1 MAGLG
6 IDEFLGGAALDD
18 DLYID
23 HPALSSSVAPAG
35 QAQHNATLN
44 LLNATLSLDGE
55 LAEALLFSNDLLPD
69 AGVADAE
76 MRDQDPELEDLLGNE
91 SSLECPSLED
101 KWPAAIA
108 ATGPVVEELHV
119 DVTQGPA
126 EESKPLKRAVSVNSG
141 LPAAPITSIF
151 SHVTS
156 ASFAS
161 SKPISCASRRP
172 ASASDLTIFSPK
184 RSLFSEDCGQ
194 SAPSPAKRART
205 PASGKCSPLSMSV
218 GSPTASA
225 AHRRS
230 ASVGCMS
237 ESARMSPRVTGASGP
252 DPSAAVDAILT
263 AAIGQYVKRDPRSA
277 TASPAPAASPVLGRR
292 KSSGNIRM
300 VTVTQ
305 DPLTGEPLVRLA
317 SAPAA
322 RIPPSRGEVR
332 RPAAPP
338 PRALIGRRRIPP
350 SPAAA
355 KDAAA
360 RGRSPSP
367 SAVSAVDEAPRS
379 RVVRVSLPAGSLGSS
394 PCPSPVAGRAGMQSP
409 RGASP
414 DVEAALM
421 GRTRSAT
428 SALPAP
434 RVAPVS
440 CAPLARSA
448 PAGSA
453 LLERASPPPAS
464 PAASPCPSPALRAI
478 AGSAR
483 AAATPV
489 PLFDGTT
496 GPAGGGIRA
505 LGLRCLTPLGSDL
518 ERTLSLQSPKPSF
531 DPSFPPPARGPPR
544 APSRRR
550 SARSST
556 LFPAPGG
563 ADNAVLVHA
572 PARNPEFANFKF
584 PEAAPG
590 PRPALG
596 ARAPPGEPSRD
607 VRINP
612 DFAHG
617 AGAAG
622 PGGRGD
628 EGPVGPATCEREARV
643 LRPAAGGPDPGRF
656 EVPDDFFEFTVEDL
670 AIVQRAAHASDGD
683 LLLTRKLR
691 EEMEAR
697 RRRRY
702 AKCLIRVRFPDRF
715 VLQGTFAAR
724 ERVADVYDFVRQRLA
739 APRPFYLYVAPPV
752 QRVAE
757 SGTSVHAAGL
767 TPATLLNFAFEG
779 APAPPRVAPPRPTR
793 RRRPDGGLFLREA
806 LLATAEDLTVEE
818 IPRARPAPA
827 PPRPLTPPPAGRR
840 RRVAGR
846 PAEAA
851 PGPAPPRRDY
861 EREGGAAGGQGD
873 APKKPKWFKK

>member
-119 DVTQGPA
+119 DVTQWGPA

-322 RIPPSRGEVR
+322 RIPPIPEEK
-332 RPAAPP
+332 
-338 PRALIGRRRIPP
+338 IPP

-434 RVAPVS
+434 RVAPS
-440 CAPLARSA
+440 PARPSPAPLRPARPPRARLA
-448 PAGSA
+448 PAG
-453 LLERASPPPAS
+453 LPGRLPVPVPRPARDRRLG
-464 PAASPCPSPALRAI
+464 PRRGDAGAALRRDDG
-478 AGSAR
+478 AG
-483 AAATPV
+483 
-489 PLFDGTT
+489 
-496 GPAGGGIRA
+496 GGGIRA

-531 DPSFPPPARGPPR
+531 DPSFPPPRTR
-544 APSRRR
+544 SAPSPV
-550 SARSST
+550 SPT
-556 LFPAPGG
+556 FG
-563 ADNAVLVHA
+563 AELDSL
-572 PARNPEFANFKF
+572 
-584 PEAAPG
+584 
-590 PRPALG
+590 PRP
-596 ARAPPGEPSRD
+596 
-607 VRINP
+607 
-612 DFAHG
+612 F
-617 AGAAG
+617 AAG
-622 PGGRGD
+622 R
-628 EGPVGPATCEREARV
+628 PVRRA
-643 LRPAAGGPDPGRF
+643 LRPA
-656 EVPDDFFEFTVEDL
+656 
-670 AIVQRAAHASDGD
+670 
-683 LLLTRKLR
+683 
-691 EEMEAR
+691 
-697 RRRRY
+697 
-702 AKCLIRVRFPDRF
+702 
-715 VLQGTFAAR
+715 
-724 ERVADVYDFVRQRLA
+724 
-739 APRPFYLYVAPPV
+739 RPP
-752 QRVAE
+752 
-757 SGTSVHAAGL
+757 S
-767 TPATLLNFAFEG
+767 
-779 APAPPRVAPPRPTR
+779 
-793 RRRPDGGLFLREA
+793 
-806 LLATAEDLTVEE
+806 
-818 IPRARPAPA
+818 
-827 PPRPLTPPPAGRR
+827 
-840 RRVAGR
+840 
-846 PAEAA
+846 
-851 PGPAPPRRDY
+851 
-861 EREGGAAGGQGD
+861 
-873 APKKPKWFKK
+873 